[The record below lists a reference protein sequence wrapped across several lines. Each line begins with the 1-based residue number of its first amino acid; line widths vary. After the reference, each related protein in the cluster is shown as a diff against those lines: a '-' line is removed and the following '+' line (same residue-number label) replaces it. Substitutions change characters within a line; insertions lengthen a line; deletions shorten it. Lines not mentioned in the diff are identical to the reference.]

1 MNEDIRERE
10 IRLVGDEGSDIIKT
24 VDALRLA
31 REKDLDLVMISPNAT
46 PPVCRVMDYNKFIYE
61 QSKKQKEAKK
71 SQKVVDIKEIRLSP
85 VIEEHDIEV
94 KANNAKRF
102 LQDEDKVK
110 VSIRF
115 KGRQN
120 NNTSVGYTVMEN
132 FVSKLDDLAVIEKP
146 ARLEGNNMIMILAPK
161 KSVKP

>member
-10 IRLVGDEGSDIIKT
+10 IRLVGEEGSDIIKT

-46 PPVCRVMDYNKFIYE
+46 PPVCRIMDYNKFIYE
-61 QSKKQKEAKK
+61 QAKKQKEAKK
-71 SQKVVDIKEIRLSP
+71 NQKVVDLKEIRLSP

-94 KANNAKRF
+94 KANNARRF

-110 VSIRF
+110 VTIRF
-115 KGRQN
+115 RGRQN
-120 NNTSVGYTVMEN
+120 NNTSVGYTVMQN
-132 FVSKLDDLAVIEKP
+132 FVDKLGELAVIEKP

-161 KSVKP
+161 KTI